1 MRRGCGGGAQAP
13 AADSHECL
21 PLRNPAQA
29 PGKANAGLPSCSALW
44 VGGSGHPQA
53 GPPTL
58 HHTGERPACTPGGLE
73 RGHCLVTLHRV
84 TGGPSAPACGP
95 RPPWEPAGEL
105 EDCGGRS
112 SNQVPWNHGHMLS
125 SVLGQES
132 RGQRPGCRQGA
143 VGPGLSQP
151 LPLSWRGFS
160 PCLCPRFPP
169 VRTARWT
176 GGGLAHCETS
186 A

>member
-58 HHTGERPACTPGGLE
+58 HHTGERPACTPRGSGAWALPGHSSPGDRGTLSSCVWPSTSLGAGWGAGRLWGALLKPGALE
-73 RGHCLVTLHRV
+73 PQTRAVLSSGAGEQRSEARV
-84 TGGPSAPACGP
+84 
-95 RPPWEPAGEL
+95 PAG
-105 EDCGGRS
+105 GRRS
-112 SNQVPWNHGHMLS
+112 RPLPASA
-125 SVLGQES
+125 SVLAWLLPVSVPTFPSCEDS
-132 RGQRPGCRQGA
+132 PLDWRRPRS
-143 VGPGLSQP
+143 L
-151 LPLSWRGFS
+151 
-160 PCLCPRFPP
+160 
-169 VRTARWT
+169 
-176 GGGLAHCETS
+176 
-186 A
+186 

>member
-1 MRRGCGGGAQAP
+1 MGLRPRPPIHTNACRSGTLPKRLERQTRVSPPAPLSGWGALATPRQDPQPCTTQESVQPAP
-13 AADSHECL
+13 
-21 PLRNPAQA
+21 
-29 PGKANAGLPSCSALW
+29 
-44 VGGSGHPQA
+44 
-53 GPPTL
+53 
-58 HHTGERPACTPGGLE
+58 PGGLE

-112 SNQVPWNHGHMLS
+112 SNQVPWNHRHVLS